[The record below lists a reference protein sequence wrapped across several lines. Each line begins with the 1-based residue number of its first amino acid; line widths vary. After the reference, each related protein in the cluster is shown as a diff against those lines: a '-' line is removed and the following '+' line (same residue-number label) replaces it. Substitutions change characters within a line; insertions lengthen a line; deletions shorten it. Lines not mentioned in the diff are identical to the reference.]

1 MLIPPAQRKS
11 GSLYEPLGLLYEMEL
26 LKVDG
31 ASKTVLVHAEE
42 KYSLWVFAKNEQCY
56 GA

>member
-1 MLIPPAQRKS
+1 MLFLSKGKAARCMNH
-11 GSLYEPLGLLYEMEL
+11 LVCCMNLGL
-26 LKVDG
+26 LKVDR
-31 ASKTVLVHAEE
+31 ASQSVLVHAEE